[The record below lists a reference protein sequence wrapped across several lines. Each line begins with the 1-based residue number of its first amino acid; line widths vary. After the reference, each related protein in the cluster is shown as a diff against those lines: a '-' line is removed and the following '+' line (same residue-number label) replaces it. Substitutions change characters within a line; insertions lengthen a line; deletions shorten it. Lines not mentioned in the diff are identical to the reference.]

1 MSERAANEQLR
12 WSVAASARPGET
24 GSAIVSV
31 VAGNAMVP
39 EMAFDMLVDWHPG
52 AEAPD
57 VEGRALITGNLS
69 GQGDFFQKP
78 HGQSTAI
85 LPGLIVGGAPT
96 HTPPWP
102 TAMPVAKVSL
112 S

>member
-1 MSERAANEQLR
+1 VTEKAANEQLR
-12 WSVAASARPGET
+12 WTVAASARPGET

-57 VEGRALITGNLS
+57 VEGRALIILS
-69 GQGDFFQKP
+69 LLFKEL
-78 HGQSTAI
+78 AAECER
-85 LPGLIVGGAPT
+85 VAGARFERG
-96 HTPPWP
+96 
-102 TAMPVAKVSL
+102 
-112 S
+112 